1 MKAMRSLVRS
11 FVHRGSGRYWLGMVL
26 ALAVHGALAQAPY
39 VQAPVQAPPAMET
52 TFKNML
58 AALQSGSLADFVAS
72 GDAAFRS
79 GMNQAML
86 DSVRSK
92 MAPRM
97 SGGYTS
103 MFLGTLVQEGYT
115 IYLWK
120 LSFKDGLDDRLITM
134 AVKDGKVAGFF
145 LR

>member
-1 MKAMRSLVRS
+1 MKSLVRNLFCRPS
-11 FVHRGSGRYWLGMVL
+11 RPRWWTGL
-26 ALAVHGALAQAPY
+26 ALALVIHGALAQAPY
-39 VQAPVQAPPAMET
+39 AQAQAAQAPPAMET
-52 TFKNML
+52 AFKGML
-58 AALQSGSLADFVAS
+58 AALQSGSLSDFVAP
-72 GDAAFRS
+72 GDPAFQS

-86 DSVRSK
+86 DSVRSR

-103 MFLGTLVQEGYT
+103 TFLGTLVQEGYT

-120 LSFKDGLDDRLITM
+120 LSFKDGLDDRLVQI
-134 AVKDGKVAGFF
+134 AVRDGKVSGFV